1 MVACFRDM
9 FRLIER
15 NGWGM
20 PAGIEVEQHLMSKYK
35 EGFLKAGEVFK
46 FVRFCAP
53 LNSQDKYAEPLNG
66 AFKTTI
72 AHKNHEGWVVG
83 TVKGHGVWIR
93 RKSATVGTIL
103 TRIGNIIRLRNL
115 WPMTAGTVRSGTTR
129 CTPTRRNIRV

>member
-1 MVACFRDM
+1 MDDVDLPRRMKGGEYVHAYYAYDVVSQCRVGLAYGRDKDEALVVACFRDM

-72 AHKNHEGWVVG
+72 AHKNHEGQAIVWVCPCMDF
-83 TVKGHGVWIR
+83 
-93 RKSATVGTIL
+93 L
-103 TRIGNIIRLRNL
+103 
-115 WPMTAGTVRSGTTR
+115 
-129 CTPTRRNIRV
+129 